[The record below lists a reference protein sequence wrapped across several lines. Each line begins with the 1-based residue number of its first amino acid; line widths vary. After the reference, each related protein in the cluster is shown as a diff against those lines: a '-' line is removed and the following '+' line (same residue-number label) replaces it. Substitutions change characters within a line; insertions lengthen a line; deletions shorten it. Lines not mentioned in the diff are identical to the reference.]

1 MTRCCSLDGDVLG
14 SKLISSPDSV
24 VYKKRF
30 FQNIVLLIPI
40 LSQDIACSSKKNDN
54 ILYQYFAS
62 YHFHNLHI
70 QAVILGCHGVNKF
83 LFILEPSSET
93 GNSMEK

>member
-40 LSQDIACSSKKNDN
+40 LSQDIACSSKNDN

-62 YHFHNLHI
+62 HHFHNLHI
-70 QAVILGCHGVNKF
+70 QV
-83 LFILEPSSET
+83 
-93 GNSMEK
+93 